1 MRRLHFVFL
10 IGVIGYAIVAGNAK
24 ILLAAD
30 EGFAPLFG
38 GDSLAG
44 WKVSDWSDVATPQR
58 VSGTP
63 WKIEGGV
70 LYGLNK
76 RTWIRSTKEY
86 SDFVLKLDTKVTRGS
101 NGGIGLRFPPQGDPA
116 YTAMEIQVVDD
127 RVYYGGSARTEQ
139 CTGSIYDEI
148 APSKVATN
156 PVGQW
161 NSWQITARGSRVTI
175 VLNGEKI
182 IDADLSR
189 ETKARQQKGPAL
201 AKRPLKGH
209 IGFQN
214 LNGNITLRNI
224 MIKELDG
231 AGMEFV
237 PLFNGKNLDGWVNVN
252 CAPETWTVRDGMV
265 VCTGIPTGVLRTK
278 RQYENYVIELEWRH
292 MKEKGNAGLFIHSD
306 PFTAP
311 GQPFTRS
318 IEVQILDGRNTENY
332 TSHGD
337 VFAIHGATM
346 KPDKPHPT
354 GWMRSLPSER
364 RCKPAGQW
372 NHYRLESKDG
382 AVALA
387 VNGKVVTRG
396 SQLKPRKGYICLE
409 AEGSEVH
416 FRNIRI
422 RELPSSNPPPD
433 EVAKKESGFRSLY
446 NGLDL
451 RGFKQARGHQGHW
464 RAKNWVLDYDGKS
477 EAQDKNLW
485 TQEEFGNFTLIVDWR
500 LPAKPKNEAVPVI
513 LPDGSQAAD
522 SNGKGLTAT
531 VQDAGDSGI
540 YLRGSSKSQINI
552 WNWPVGSGE
561 IWGYRTDKNMPPEVR
576 KAATPILN
584 ADNPIGRWNRFE
596 ITAIGD
602 RVTVVLNGKTVI
614 RNARLPGIPKRGP
627 IALQH
632 HGDPIQ
638 FANIYIMEREQ
649 Q

>member
-1 MRRLHFVFL
+1 MKQSFIFCL
-10 IGVIGYAIVAGNAK
+10 IFIMGYTMVIGSTTA
-24 ILLAAD
+24 LQAAE
-30 EGFAPLFG
+30 EGFVPLFG
-38 GDSLAG
+38 GDSLDG
-44 WKVSDWSDVATPQR
+44 WKVSDWSNVAAPQK
-58 VSGTP
+58 VMGTP
-63 WKIEGGV
+63 WKIEDGV

-76 RTWIRSTKEY
+76 RTWLISPREY

-101 NGGIGLRFPPQGDPA
+101 NGGIGLRFPPKGDPA

-127 RVYYGGSARTEQ
+127 KVYYGGSARTEQ

-161 NSWQITARGSRVTI
+161 NSWLITARGSQITI
-175 VLNGEKI
+175 VLNGVKI

-214 LNGNITLRNI
+214 LNGTITLRNI

-231 AGMEFV
+231 AGTEFV
-237 PLFNGKNLDGWVNVN
+237 SLFNGKNLDGWVNVN
-252 CAPETWTVRDGMV
+252 CAPETWTVRDGII

-278 RQYENYVIELEWRH
+278 RHYENYILELEWCH

-306 PFTAP
+306 PLAAP

-318 IEVQILDGRNTENY
+318 IEVQILDGRNTTNY

-346 KPDKPHPT
+346 KPDKPHPA
-354 GWMRSLPSER
+354 GWNRSLPSER

-372 NHYRLESKDG
+372 NHYRIESKDG

-409 AEGSEVH
+409 SEGSEVH

-422 RELPSSNPPPD
+422 RELPGSNPPAD
-433 EVAKKESGFRSLY
+433 EVAKKEQGFRSLY

-451 RGFKQARGHQGHW
+451 RGFKQAKGHQGHW
-464 RAKNWVLDYDGKS
+464 RAKNWILDYDGKS
-477 EAQDKNLW
+477 EARDKNLW

-500 LPAKPKNEAVPVI
+500 LPAEPQMKDVPVI
-513 LPDGSQAAD
+513 LPDGSQATD
-522 SNGKGLTAT
+522 SNGKGLTAS
-531 VQDAGDSGI
+531 VPVAGDSGI
-540 YLRGSSKSQINI
+540 YLRGSSKNQINI

-561 IWGYRTDKNMPPEVR
+561 IWGYRTDKNMPPDVR
-576 KAATPILN
+576 RAATPILN
-584 ADNPIGRWNRFE
+584 ADNRLGQWNRFE
-596 ITAIGD
+596 ITAIDD

-614 RNARLPGIPKRGP
+614 RQAQLPGIPKRGP

-638 FANIYIMEREQ
+638 FANIYIKELEP
-649 Q
+649 

>member
-1 MRRLHFVFL
+1 MKQIYIFLL
-10 IGVIGYAIVAGNAK
+10 IGIMGYVMLTGNTAA
-24 ILLAAD
+24 LQAAD
-30 EGFAPLFG
+30 GGFVPLFG
-38 GDSLAG
+38 GDSLEG
-44 WKVSDWSDVATPQR
+44 WKVSDWSNVRTPQK
-58 VSGTP
+58 VEGTP

-76 RTWIRSTKEY
+76 RTWIISPKEY
-86 SDFVLKLDTKVTRGS
+86 GDFVLKLDSRITRGS
-101 NGGIGLRFPPQGDPA
+101 NGGIGLRFPPKGDPA

-161 NSWQITARGSRVTI
+161 NSWLITARGSQITI

-201 AKRPLKGH
+201 AERPLKGH

-214 LNGNITLRNI
+214 LNGSITLRNI
-224 MIKELDG
+224 MIKEIDS
-231 AGMEFV
+231 ADDRFI
-237 PLFNGKNLDGWVNVN
+237 PLFNGRNLDGWVNVN
-252 CAPETWTVRDGMV
+252 CAPETWRVRDGMII
-265 VCTGIPTGVLRTK
+265 CSGIPTGVLRTK
-278 RQYENYVIELEWRH
+278 RQYENYILELEWRH
-292 MKEKGNAGLFIHSD
+292 MKERGNAGLFIHSD
-306 PFTAP
+306 ALTAP

-318 IEVQILDGRNTENY
+318 IEVQILDGRNTANY

-337 VFAIHGATM
+337 VFAIHGASM
-346 KPDKPHPT
+346 KPDKPHP
-354 GWMRSLPSER
+354 GGSMRSLPSER

-372 NHYRLESKDG
+372 NHYRVESRDG
-382 AVALA
+382 NVALA

-396 SQLKPRKGYICLE
+396 SLLKPRKGYICLE

-422 RELPSSNPPPD
+422 RELPGTNPPD
-433 EVAKKESGFRSLY
+433 DALATKEQGFRSLY

-451 RGFKQARGHQGHW
+451 RGWKQVPGNEGHW
-464 RAKNWVLDYDGKS
+464 RAKNWTLDYDGKS

-485 TQEEFGNFTLIVDWR
+485 TEEEFGNFTLIVDWK
-500 LPAKPKNEAVPVI
+500 LPAEDGTEEVPVI
-513 LPDGSQAAD
+513 LPDGSQATD
-522 SNGKGLTAT
+522 SDGKGLTAS
-531 VQDAGDSGI
+531 VPAAGDSGI

-561 IWGYRTDKNMPPEVR
+561 IWGYRTDNNMPAKVR
-576 KAATPILN
+576 KAATPNIK
-584 ADNPIGRWNRFE
+584 ADNPVGKWNRFK
-596 ITAIGD
+596 ITVINES
-602 RVTVVLNGKTVI
+602 VTVFLNGKLVI
-614 RNARLPGIPKRGP
+614 CRAPLSGMPKRGP

-638 FANIYIMEREQ
+638 FANIYIKELD
-649 Q
+649 

>member
-1 MRRLHFVFL
+1 MKQSFIFCL
-10 IGVIGYAIVAGNAK
+10 IFIVGYTMVIGSTTA
-24 ILLAAD
+24 LQAAE
-30 EGFAPLFG
+30 EGFVPVFG
-38 GDSLAG
+38 GDSLDG
-44 WKVSDWSDVATPQR
+44 WTVRDWSIVAAPQK
-58 VSGTP
+58 VMGTP
-63 WKIEGGV
+63 WKIEDGV

-76 RTWIRSTKEY
+76 RTWLISPREY

-101 NGGIGLRFPPQGDPA
+101 NGGIGLRFPPEGDPA

-127 RVYYGGSARTEQ
+127 KVYYGGSARTEQ

-161 NSWQITARGSRVTI
+161 NSWLITARGSQITI
-175 VLNGEKI
+175 VLNGVKI

-214 LNGNITLRNI
+214 LNGTITLRNI

-231 AGMEFV
+231 AGTEFV
-237 PLFNGKNLDGWVNVN
+237 SLFNGKNLDGWVNVN
-252 CAPETWTVRDGMV
+252 CAPETWTVRDGII

-278 RQYENYVIELEWRH
+278 RHYENYILELEWCH

-306 PFTAP
+306 PLAAP

-346 KPDKPHPT
+346 KPDKPHPA
-354 GWMRSLPSER
+354 GWNRSLPSER

-372 NHYRLESKDG
+372 NHYRIECKDG
-382 AVALA
+382 TVALA

-409 AEGSEVH
+409 SEGSEVH

-422 RELPSSNPPPD
+422 RELPGSNPPAD
-433 EVAKKESGFRSLY
+433 EVAKKEQGFRSLY

-451 RGFKQARGHQGHW
+451 RGFKQAKGHQGHW
-464 RAKNWVLDYDGKS
+464 RAKNWILDYDGKS
-477 EAQDKNLW
+477 EARDKNLW

-500 LPAKPKNEAVPVI
+500 LPAEPQMKDVPVI
-513 LPDGSQAAD
+513 LPDGSQATD
-522 SNGKGLTAT
+522 SNGKGLTAS
-531 VQDAGDSGI
+531 VPVAGDSGI

-561 IWGYRTDKNMPPEVR
+561 IWGYRTDKNMPPDVR
-576 KAATPILN
+576 RAATPILN
-584 ADNPIGRWNRFE
+584 ADNRLGQWNRFE
-596 ITAIGD
+596 ITAIDD

-614 RNARLPGIPKRGP
+614 RQAQLPGIPKRGP

-638 FANIYIMEREQ
+638 FANIYIKELEP
-649 Q
+649 

>member
-1 MRRLHFVFL
+1 MKQINIFLL
-10 IGVIGYAIVAGNAK
+10 IGIMGYAMLVCGTTA
-24 ILLAAD
+24 LRAAD
-30 EGFAPLFG
+30 DGFVPLFG
-38 GDSLAG
+38 GDSLEG
-44 WKVSDWSDVATPQR
+44 WKVSDWSNVAAPQK

-63 WKIEGGV
+63 WRIEGGV

-76 RTWIRSTKEY
+76 RTWIISPRQY
-86 SDFVLKLDTKVTRGS
+86 GDFVLKLDSKISKGS
-101 NGGIGLRFPPQGDPA
+101 NGGIGLRFPPEGDPA

-148 APSKVATN
+148 APSKVATK

-161 NSWQITARGSRVTI
+161 NSWLITARGSRVTI

-201 AKRPLKGH
+201 AERPLKGH

-214 LNGNITLRNI
+214 LNGAITLRNI
-224 MIKELDG
+224 MIKSLDG
-231 AGMEFV
+231 PAVEFV

-252 CAPETWTVRDGMV
+252 CAPETWTVREGMII
-265 VCTGIPTGVLRTK
+265 CTGIPTGVMRTK
-278 RQYENYVIELEWRH
+278 KQYENYILELEWRH
-292 MKEKGNAGLFIHSD
+292 IKKGGNAGLFIHSD
-306 PFTAP
+306 ALSAP

-318 IEVQILDGRNTENY
+318 IEVQILDGRNTANY

-337 VFAIHGATM
+337 IFAIHGASM
-346 KPDKPHPT
+346 KPDKPHPG
-354 GWMRSLPSER
+354 GWMRALPSER
-364 RCKPAGQW
+364 RCKPAGEW
-372 NHYRLESKDG
+372 NHYRIESRDG

-396 SQLKPRKGYICLE
+396 SLLKPRKGYICLE

-422 RELPSSNPPPD
+422 RELPGTNPPD
-433 EVAKKESGFRSLY
+433 GAVAKKEKGFRSLY

-451 RGFKQARGHQGHW
+451 RGWKQVAGNEGHW

-477 EAQDKNLW
+477 EARDKNLW
-485 TQEEFGNFTLIVDWR
+485 TEKEFGNFMLIVDWK
-500 LPAKPKNEAVPVI
+500 LPAEDGTEQVPVI
-513 LPDGSQAAD
+513 LADGSEATD
-522 SNGKGLTAT
+522 SEGKGLTAS
-531 VQDAGDSGI
+531 VPVAGDSGI

-561 IWGYRTDKNMPPEVR
+561 IWGYREVR
-576 KAATPILN
+576 KAVTPILN
-584 ADNPIGRWNRFE
+584 ADKPVGQWNRFE
-596 ITAIGD
+596 ITVINEY
-602 RVTVVLNGKTVI
+602 VTVFLNGKLVI
-614 RNARLPGIPKRGP
+614 CRAQLSGMPKRGA

-638 FANIYIMEREQ
+638 FANIYIKELD
-649 Q
+649 